1 MKNESRKEYTE
12 PKVESLGQHADLVAT
27 GGRDGGVDN
36 VFYEGN
42 TKFQS
47 FAS

>member
-27 GGRDGGVDN
+27 GGSMGGIDN
-36 VFYEGN
+36 TFYQGG